1 MFLSDT
7 SIKRPIMM
15 SMLLLVFVVF
25 GSLAY
30 FSLSLDLTPEVD
42 IPFVT
47 VQTVYPGAG
56 PKEVETQV
64 SKRIEDAVS
73 TISKI
78 DFIQSFSMDSVS
90 LVTIRFEMGKDGDIA
105 TQEVKDKIDAI
116 LNNLP
121 ADAELP
127 VTQKFDLRAQPVIDV
142 ILSGTL
148 DIKQLY
154 ELADKRLKDRLSQID
169 GVARVNLVGGQEREI
184 RVELD
189 NRVVY
194 ENSISL
200 VQLSR
205 ILSAQNMN
213 MPGGQ
218 FQRRSQEYSVRF
230 EGEFDTLETIK
241 DLEIPTASGP
251 KKLGKIADIRDTGAD
266 IRERTTYY
274 NNVEKLKQDN
284 VVLLSVL
291 KSVDGNTVDMARELR
306 TELPGIEAELP
317 AGCKLA
323 VVSDKSIFIESA
335 VEDTL
340 SNIFLG
346 VILTAFVLL
355 FFLHDIRSTII
366 VALAMPFSIISTFML
381 MQMAGF
387 TLNIM
392 SLMGLSTAVGV
403 LVTNSVV
410 VLENIFRHKQMGHPR
425 KEAAAK
431 GTSEIVIAVLAST
444 MTNIVVFLPIAS
456 MSSLAGQFFKEFA
469 LTVTFATLF
478 SLLVSFTLTPMLAS
492 LILPDKDNKKHRVGE
507 KLEKIFHLWEKWYKK
522 LLVAVLKNR
531 LRSFAVVILAILM
544 FFLSFFSAAR
554 VGFEFIP
561 MLDEG
566 DIKIEVELPQGYNL
580 EESGK
585 MANTIEARLK
595 EYPEVKHVISQLG
608 SIGQTDIGVNLAKLD
623 VKLVDASQRELTG
636 TEAANKFIRSL
647 SDIPNARI
655 RVAAISSMGGG
666 DEAPIMFF
674 LQGQDI
680 DKLEQYKNE
689 ILRRIGDVPGLT
701 NLTTSSRSGK
711 PEIKLTPDRKK
722 LSDAGLTIF
731 DLAMALRGAVE
742 GIEATQYKEG
752 GQEYDLRV
760 VMKKESVDSPEEVG
774 NITVIS
780 PAGTFRLSQLAEVTF
795 AEGYSK
801 ILHKDKY
808 KSISIQG
815 YVAPGY
821 VLGDVAGN
829 IREKIADLDLP
840 RGYRVQWGGD
850 VEMMEETAADMIGTF
865 IIAILLTYML
875 LAAILESLTQPLM
888 ILGTVPL
895 AMIGVFVSLDLAG
908 KTMNIM
914 SMMAIIM
921 LLGIVVNNAILLLDY
936 TNILRKKGK
945 GVTEALIEACP
956 TKLKPILMA
965 TIAII
970 LGMLPMA
977 MGLGASGREFRQ
989 PMGIVSIGGLVVS
1002 GVLTLVVIPAI
1013 YNLTSR
1019 RKKKA
1024 VEQTAETV

>member
-1 MFLSDT
+1 
-7 SIKRPIMM
+7 M

-25 GSLAY
+25 GGLAY

-42 IPFVT
+42 IPYVT

-78 DFIQSFSMDSVS
+78 DMVQSYSMDSVS
-90 LVTIRFEMGKDGDIA
+90 VVMIKFEMGKDGDIA
-105 TQEVKDKIDAI
+105 TQEIKDKIDAV
-116 LNNLP
+116 LNDLP
-121 ADAELP
+121 TDAELP
-127 VTQKFDLRAQPVIDV
+127 VTEKFDIRAQPVIDV

-148 DIKQLY
+148 DIKELY
-154 ELADKRLKDRLSQID
+154 ELADKRLKDRFSQID
-169 GVARVNLVGGQEREI
+169 GVARVDLVGGQEREI
-184 RVELD
+184 RVEFD
-189 NRVVY
+189 NRIVY
-194 ENSISL
+194 ENAISL
-200 VQLSR
+200 LQLSQ
-205 ILSAQNMN
+205 ILKAQNMD

-230 EGEFDTLETIK
+230 EGEFETLDTIK
-241 DLEIPTASGP
+241 ELEVPTAFGP

-274 NNVEKLKQDN
+274 NNEQKIKQDN
-284 VVLLSVL
+284 VVLLSIL
-291 KSVDGNTVDMARELR
+291 KSVDGNTVDMAHKLR
-306 TELPGIEAELP
+306 RQLPEIEADLP
-317 AGCKLA
+317 AGCKLT
-323 VVSDKSIFIESA
+323 VVKDKSIFIESA

-340 SNIFLG
+340 GNIFLG

-410 VLENIFRHKQMGHPR
+410 VLENIFRHKQLGNPR

-431 GTSEIVIAVLAST
+431 GTSEIVVAVLAST

-478 SLLVSFTLTPMLAS
+478 SLLVSFTLTPMMAS
-492 LILPDKDNKKHRVGE
+492 LILPDKAIRKHRIGE
-507 KLEKIFHLWEKWYKK
+507 KLEKWFHLWERWYKK
-522 LLVAVLKNR
+522 LLTVVLKNR
-531 LRSFAVVILAILM
+531 LRSFAVILLAVLM
-544 FFLSFFSAAR
+544 FFMSFYSASR
-554 VGFEFIP
+554 VGFEFMP

-566 DIKIEVELPQGYNL
+566 DIQIQVELPQGYNL
-580 EESGK
+580 AETGK
-585 MANTIEARLK
+585 MADRIEARLK
-595 EYPEVKHVISQLG
+595 EFPEVKHVISQLG
-608 SIGQTDIGVNLAKLD
+608 SIGQTDIGTNLAKLS
-623 VKLVDASQRELTG
+623 VKLVDAGERRLSSVD
-636 TEAANKFIRSL
+636 AANLFIKEL
-647 SDIPNARI
+647 SDIPNAKI

-666 DEAPIMFF
+666 EEAPILFF

-680 DKLEQYKNE
+680 NVLEQYKNE
-689 ILRRIGDVPGLT
+689 IVRRIQDIPGLV

-711 PEIKLTPDRKK
+711 PEIKLKPDRKK
-722 LSDAGLTIF
+722 LSDAGLTVY

-752 GQEYDLRV
+752 GEEYDLRI
-760 VMKKESVDSPEEVG
+760 VMKKESVDTPQEVA
-774 NITVIS
+774 NIAVIS
-780 PAGTFRLSQLAEVTF
+780 QAGTFRLSQLAEVTF

-801 ILHKDKY
+801 ILHRDKY
-808 KSISIQG
+808 KSISIEG
-815 YVAPGY
+815 FTAPGFA
-821 VLGDVAGN
+821 LGDVVDN
-829 IREKIADLDLP
+829 IRGDIADMNLP
-840 RGYRVQWGGD
+840 GGYRIQWSGD
-850 VEMMEETAADMIGTF
+850 VELMEETAADMMGTF

-895 AMIGVFVSLDLAG
+895 AMIGVFVSLDMTG

-936 TNILRKKGK
+936 TNRLRKEGK
-945 GVTEALIEACP
+945 SVTEALIEACP

-977 MGLGASGREFRQ
+977 MGLGAAGREFRQ

-1013 YNLTSR
+1013 YNLTTR
-1019 RKKKA
+1019 RKKMING
-1024 VEQTAETV
+1024 

>member
-25 GSLAY
+25 GGLAY

-42 IPFVT
+42 IPYVT
-47 VQTVYPGAG
+47 VQTIYPGAG

-78 DFIQSFSMDSVS
+78 DYVQSYSMDSVS
-90 LVTIRFEMGKDGDIA
+90 MVVIKFEMGKDGDLA

-116 LNNLP
+116 LNDLP
-121 ADAELP
+121 GDAELP
-127 VTQKFDLRAQPVIDV
+127 ITEKFDLRSKPVIDIV
-142 ILSGTL
+142 LSGTL
-148 DIKQLY
+148 DIKELY
-154 ELADKRLKDRLSQID
+154 ELADKRLKDRFSQSD
-169 GVARVNLVGGQEREI
+169 GVARVDLVGGQEREI

-200 VQLSR
+200 LQLSQ
-205 ILSAQNMN
+205 ILKMQNMD

-218 FQRRSQEYSVRF
+218 FKRRSQEYSVRF

-241 DLEIPTASGP
+241 ELEIPTAFGP
-251 KKLGKIADIRDTGAD
+251 KKLGKIANVTDSGAD
-266 IRERTTYY
+266 IRERTTFY
-274 NNVEKLKQDN
+274 NNVDKLKQAN
-284 VVLLSVL
+284 VILLSIL
-291 KSVDGNTVDMARELR
+291 KSIDGNTVDMARQLWKQ
-306 TELPGIEAELP
+306 LPEIEADLP
-317 AGCKLA
+317 AGCKLE
-323 VVSDKSIFIESA
+323 VVKDKSIFIESA

-381 MQMAGF
+381 MQLAGF

-410 VLENIFRHKQMGHPR
+410 VLENIFRHKQLGRNR

-431 GTSEIVIAVLAST
+431 GTSEIVVAVLAST

-478 SLLVSFTLTPMLAS
+478 SLLVSFTLTPMMAS
-492 LILPDKDNKKHRVGE
+492 LIMPENDTKKHRIGE
-507 KLEKIFHLWEKWYKK
+507 KLEKLFHLWERWYKK
-522 LLVAVLKNR
+522 LLQVVLKNR
-531 LRSFAVVILAILM
+531 LRSFAVVLLAVLM
-544 FFLSFFSAAR
+544 FFLSFYSAGR
-554 VGFEFIP
+554 VGFEFMP
-561 MLDEG
+561 LLDEG
-566 DIKIEVELPQGYNL
+566 DIQIQVELPQGYNL
-580 EESGK
+580 EETGK
-585 MANTIEARLK
+585 MANAIEARLK
-595 EYPEVKHVISQLG
+595 EYPEVKHVINQLG
-608 SIGQTDIGVNLAKLD
+608 SISETDIGTNLAQLS
-623 VKLVDASQRELTG
+623 VKLVDADKRELSS
-636 TEAANKFIRSL
+636 TEAANTFIQDL
-647 SDIPNARI
+647 SDIPNAMI
-655 RVAAISSMGGG
+655 RVAAISSMGGSG
-666 DEAPIMFF
+666 QAPIQFY
-674 LQGQDI
+674 LKGQDN
-680 DKLEQYKNE
+680 DVLEQYKNE
-689 ILRRIGDVPGLT
+689 ILQRIQEVPGLT

-711 PEIKLTPDRKK
+711 PEIRLIPDRKK
-722 LSDAGLTIF
+722 LSDVGLTIY

-742 GIEATQYKEG
+742 GIEATQYKDG
-752 GQEYDLRV
+752 GEEYDLRV
-760 VMKKESVDSPEEVG
+760 VMKKESVDTPAEVG
-774 NITVIS
+774 NIAVVS
-780 PAGTFRLSQLAEVTF
+780 KAGTFRLSQLAEVQF
-795 AEGYSK
+795 ADGYSK

-808 KSISIQG
+808 KSITFEG
-815 YVAPGY
+815 YTAPGY
-821 VLGDVAGN
+821 ALGDVVSKIRAN
-829 IREKIADLDLP
+829 IEDLDLP
-840 RGYRVQWGGD
+840 GGYGIEWGGD
-850 VEMMEETAADMIGTF
+850 VEMMEETAVDMMTTF

-875 LAAILESLTQPLM
+875 LAAILESLSQPLM

-895 AMIGVFVSLDLAG
+895 AMIGVFVSLDMTG

-936 TNILRKKGK
+936 TNILRREGK

-977 MGLGASGREFRQ
+977 MGLGSAGREFRQ

-1019 RKKKA
+1019 RKKQ
-1024 VEQTAETV
+1024 VNG

>member
-25 GSLAY
+25 GGLAY
-30 FSLSLDLTPEVD
+30 FSLSLDLTPDVD
-42 IPFVT
+42 IPYVT

-56 PKEVETQV
+56 PKEVETQI

-78 DFIQSFSMDSVS
+78 DFVQSYSMDSISV
-90 LVTIRFEMGKDGDIA
+90 VMIKFEMGKDGDIA

-116 LNNLP
+116 LNDLP
-121 ADAELP
+121 TDAELP
-127 VTQKFDLRAQPVIDV
+127 ITEKFDLRAQPVIDV

-148 DIKQLY
+148 DIKELY
-154 ELADKRLKDRLSQID
+154 ELADKRLKDRFSQID
-169 GVARVNLVGGQEREI
+169 GVARVELVGGQEREI

-200 VQLSR
+200 VQLSQ
-205 ILSAQNMN
+205 ILKAQNMD

-230 EGEFDTLETIK
+230 EGEFDNLETIK
-241 DLEIPTASGP
+241 ELEIPTAFGP
-251 KKLGKIADIRDTGAD
+251 RKLGKIADVRDTGAD
-266 IRERTTYY
+266 VRERTAFF
-274 NNVEKLKQDN
+274 NNQKKLKQDN
-284 VVLLSVL
+284 VVLLSIL
-291 KSVDGNTVDMARELR
+291 KSVDGNTVDMARKLWE
-306 TELPGIEAELP
+306 ELPAIEADLP
-317 AGCKLA
+317 AGCKLS
-323 VVSDKSIFIESA
+323 VVKDKSIFIESA

-410 VLENIFRHKQMGHPR
+410 VLENIFRHKQMGHNR
-425 KEAAAK
+425 KDAAAK
-431 GTSEIVIAVLAST
+431 GTSEIVVAVLAST

-478 SLLVSFTLTPMLAS
+478 SLLVSFTLTPMMAS
-492 LILPDKDNKKHRVGE
+492 LIMPETDTKKHRLGE
-507 KLEKIFHLWEKWYKK
+507 KLEKLFHLWERWYKK
-522 LLVAVLKNR
+522 LLQVVLKNR
-531 LRSFAVVILAILM
+531 LRSFSVIIVAVLM
-544 FFLSFFSAAR
+544 FFLSFYSAGR
-554 VGFEFIP
+554 VGFEFMP
-561 MLDEG
+561 LLDEG
-566 DIKIEVELPQGYNL
+566 DIQIQVELPQGYNL
-580 EESGK
+580 EETGK
-585 MANTIEARLK
+585 MAETIEKRVEKYA
-595 EYPEVKHVISQLG
+595 EVKHVISQLG
-608 SIGQTDIGVNLAKLD
+608 SISETDIGTNLAKLS
-623 VKLVDASQRELTG
+623 VKLVDPDKRELSSV
-636 TEAANKFIRSL
+636 EAANTFIKDL
-647 SDIPNARI
+647 SDIPNAKI
-655 RVAAISSMGGG
+655 RVAAISSMEGSGQ
-666 DEAPIMFF
+666 APIMFY
-674 LQGQDI
+674 LKGQDNEV
-680 DKLEQYKNE
+680 LEQYKNK
-689 ILRRIGDVPGLT
+689 IIQRIHDVPGLV

-711 PEIKLTPDRKK
+711 PEIQLVPDRKK
-722 LSDAGLTIF
+722 LSDVGLTIY

-742 GIEATQYKEG
+742 GIEATQYKDG
-752 GQEYDLRV
+752 GEEYKLRV
-760 VMKKESVDSPEEVG
+760 VMKKESVDTPAEVG
-774 NITVIS
+774 NIAVVS
-780 PAGTFRLSQLAEVTF
+780 QAGTFRLSQLAEVKF

-808 KSISIQG
+808 KTISIEG
-815 YVAPGY
+815 YTAPGY
-821 VLGDVAGN
+821 ALGDVVN
-829 IREKIADLDLP
+829 QIRANIADLELP
-840 RGYRVQWGGD
+840 GGYRIQWGGD
-850 VEMMEETAADMIGTF
+850 VEMMEETAMDMMTTF

-875 LAAILESLTQPLM
+875 LAAILESLSQPLM

-895 AMIGVFVSLDLAG
+895 AMIGVFVSLDMAG

-936 TNILRKKGK
+936 TNILRKEGK

-977 MGLGASGREFRQ
+977 MGLGSAGREFRQ

-1019 RKKKA
+1019 RKKQ
-1024 VEQTAETV
+1024 VNG